1 MGIFPIQRKRV
12 IKKLIIIPIMS
23 SLVWSVS
30 LPELVHVGLQKSSVV
45 QKSQLDVKYAQQKS
59 SEVEAGRLGSIDI
72 VASYTRFNLPRT
84 LAPLTPSTMK
94 DPLAAANVATTKDLF
109 GTGISYSVPLF
120 TGFAQTRDIEMTALS
135 QQIAQSK
142 SALSQEQLVY
152 NIRSLYLT
160 ILATQEMHQ
169 AQKSYVKR
177 LKILNDLI
185 KIEVKLGKKAEI
197 DLIKAQSDY
206 QANLSY
212 LEIIQS
218 NIVIT
223 KASLATLVGV
233 KEIKNLK
240 SIKVKVK
247 NPQQSIKRL
256 LGYTTG
262 LAKIEISQ
270 LNLQKADKVI
280 QKSESSSLPQVSL
293 SSYYGH
299 NYGPNDS
306 TNTNSGEWEDER
318 NWQIGLNAKWKLF
331 DFGKSDA
338 VTQQA
343 KIMQMK
349 SKIDHGQTIL
359 ELRRSLIEGS
369 EKLKQSYATYQSNIQ
384 QLDLAKKS
392 EKIESVRYQNNVST
406 LNDLLYAKS
415 KTNLATAKLI
425 ESKYNYQKGNYYMD
439 YLLERGVK

>member
-1 MGIFPIQRKRV
+1 V
-12 IKKLIIIPIMS
+12 IKKLIIIPIIS
-23 SLVWSVS
+23 STVSAVS
-30 LPELVHVGLQKSSVV
+30 LPELVHMGLDKSSVV
-45 QKSQLDVKYAQQKS
+45 QKSELDVKYAEQKS
-59 SEVEAGRLGSIDI
+59 TEVQAGRLGSVDL

-84 LAPLTPSTMK
+84 LTPLTPVTMK
-94 DPLAAANVATTKDLF
+94 DPLAAANVATTEDLF

-120 TGFAQTRDIEMTALS
+120 TGFAQTRDIEITALS

-169 AQKSYVKR
+169 AQKNYVKR

-185 KIEVKLGKKAEI
+185 RTEVNLGKKAQI
-197 DLIKAQSDY
+197 DLLKAQSDY

-240 SIKVKVK
+240 SIEVKVK
-247 NPQQSIKRL
+247 NPQQSIERL
-256 LGYTTG
+256 LGHTTG
-262 LAKIEISQ
+262 LDKIEISQ

-280 QKSESSSLPQVSL
+280 QKSQSSSLPQISL

-306 TNTNSGEWEDER
+306 SNVNSGEWENEK
-318 NWQIGLNAKWKLF
+318 NWQIGLNAKWNLF

-349 SKIDHGQTIL
+349 SKIDYEQTLL
-359 ELRRSLIEGS
+359 ELHRSLIEGF

-384 QLDLAKKS
+384 QLDLAKES
-392 EKIESVRYQNNVST
+392 EKIESVRYQNDVST

-439 YLLERGVK
+439 YLLERGAKQ